1 MEDRRHVV
9 NAGSGTAEMP
19 RSQASGHVDM
29 YAHHAHNALTA
40 VWGVVA
46 SVLVGAAEQIS
57 CRYAVF
63 LLESDS

>member
-1 MEDRRHVV
+1 
-9 NAGSGTAEMP
+9 MP
-19 RSQASGHVDM
+19 RSQASGHVDT